1 MCGRYVMAKDT
12 GDLADDL
19 NRARLGP
26 VQPPAF
32 GLPPNWN
39 IAPTSTVPIL
49 VERYDDAGQLLREL
63 HPARWGLL
71 PVWAKDMTFSSR
83 TFNARSETVVSK
95 PSFRSAAKSRRCA
108 VPAEAYY
115 EWKAGGAKKR
125 PHAIRAADGS
135 PLVFAGL
142 YEWWKDRDAEAR
154 GESDPWILSCSILTG
169 PSPETA
175 DDEAAGGQ
183 AAGGQAG
190 VLTDL
195 ADLHDRIP
203 LAMTPEFAA
212 QWIQPGDKSP
222 EELEVLLEQLRTEI
236 LEVASGWEI
245 YEVDPGVGNV
255 RNNGPALLDP
265 VPTLWG

>member
-1 MCGRYVMAKDT
+1 MAKDT

-32 GLPPNWN
+32 ELAPNWN

-49 VERYDDAGQLLREL
+49 VERYDDGQLLREL

-125 PHAIRAADGS
+125 PHAIREADGS

-142 YEWWKDRDAEAR
+142 YEWWKDEDAEAR

-169 PSPETA
+169 PSPETGGDTA
-175 DDEAAGGQ
+175 AVSASAGERAAGGR
-183 AAGGQAG
+183 AE
-190 VLTDL
+190 VLADL
-195 ADLHDRIP
+195 AELHDRIP

-212 QWIQPGDKSP
+212 QWIQPGDKSS

-236 LEVASGWEI
+236 LDVASGWEV

-255 RNNGPALLDP
+255 RNNGPTLLEP

>member
-32 GLPPNWN
+32 EIAPNWN
-39 IAPTSTVPIL
+39 VAPTSTVPIL
-49 VERYDDAGQLLREL
+49 VERYDDAGELLREL

-83 TFNARSETVVSK
+83 TFNARSETVASK

-115 EWKAGGAKKR
+115 EWKAQGAKKR
-125 PHAIRAADGS
+125 PHAIRSADGS

-142 YEWWKDRDAEAR
+142 YEWWKDKNAEAR
-154 GESDPWILSCSILTG
+154 GESDPWILSCTILTG
-169 PSPETA
+169 PSPETT
-175 DDEAAGGQ
+175 DD
-183 AAGGQAG
+183 G
-190 VLTDL
+190 VLSEL
-195 ADLHDRIP
+195 AALHDRIP
-203 LAMTPEFAA
+203 LAMTEEFAA
-212 QWIQPGDKSP
+212 QWIHPGEKTP
-222 EELEVLLEQLRTEI
+222 EELEVLLEQLRGEI
-236 LEVASGWEI
+236 PEAASGWEI
-245 YEVDPGVGNV
+245 YEVDPAVGNV
-255 RNNGPALLDP
+255 RNNGPQLLEP
-265 VPTLWG
+265 TPTLWR